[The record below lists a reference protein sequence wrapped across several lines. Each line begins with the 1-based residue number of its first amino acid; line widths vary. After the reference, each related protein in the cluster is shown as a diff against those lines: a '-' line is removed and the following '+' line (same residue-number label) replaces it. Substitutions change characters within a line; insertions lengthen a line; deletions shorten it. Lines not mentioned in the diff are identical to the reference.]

1 MMNLDLEEVYT
12 FKLTSGEELVGK
24 VVSLTDSY
32 VELSHPLSIAP
43 NHQGMGL
50 MPSMFTAEP
59 ERNVRLNTSAVTM
72 YGETVDAV
80 RLKYIEATTGIATPS
95 KKIVLG

>member
-32 VELSHPLSIAP
+32 VELSHPIIRAW
-43 NHQGMGL
+43 
-50 MPSMFTAEP
+50 A
-59 ERNVRLNTSAVTM
+59 
-72 YGETVDAV
+72 
-80 RLKYIEATTGIATPS
+80 
-95 KKIVLG
+95 

>member
-1 MMNLDLEEVYT
+1 
-12 FKLTSGEELVGK
+12 
-24 VVSLTDSY
+24 
-32 VELSHPLSIAP
+32 
-43 NHQGMGL
+43 

-59 ERNVRLNTSAVTM
+59 ERNVRLNTNAVTM

>member
-1 MMNLDLEEVYT
+1 MMNLNLEEVYT

-24 VVSLTDSY
+24 VVSVNDSY

-59 ERNVRLNTSAVTM
+59 DKNVRLNTNAVTM
-72 YGETVDAV
+72 HGETVDAV